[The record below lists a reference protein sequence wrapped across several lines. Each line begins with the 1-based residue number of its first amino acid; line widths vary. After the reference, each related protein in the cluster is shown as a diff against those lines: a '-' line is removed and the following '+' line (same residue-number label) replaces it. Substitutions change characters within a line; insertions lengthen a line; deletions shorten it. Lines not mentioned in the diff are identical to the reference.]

1 MAKNFSCFSRR
12 LPLLI
17 FQPSRPLSGNALKN
31 RKAFRTPPAHVPIM
45 PSDDEDAL
53 RLQRQIRRAVAETC
67 GPAGIR
73 ELPAQDKTAAYVQL
87 LPCGQQFLEA
97 RTFFSKT
104 TQRTDIRKMSVRCIG
119 MLWSQSAV
127 EPSTRWS
134 IRLTRWSIRCHNH
147 SQL

>member
-1 MAKNFSCFSRR
+1 M
-12 LPLLI
+12 I
-17 FQPSRPLSGNALKN
+17 FQLSRPLSGNALKN

-73 ELPAQDKTAAYVQL
+73 ELPAQDETAAYVQL

-97 RTFFSKT
+97 RTFSSKT
-104 TQRTDIRKMSVRCIG
+104 TQRTDIRKTSVRCTLG
-119 MLWSQSAV
+119 
-127 EPSTRWS
+127 
-134 IRLTRWSIRCHNH
+134 CCGH